1 MWRYLYGLELLDREV
16 RNMEDRLVYLAL
28 EQIAET
34 IGHSNNNPLSTSLLC
49 LEHGISFDEMGKIM
63 VVFNQIL
70 RKKKFEDLEVADF
83 RQALEE
89 VTPVAKDFA
98 DSVVV
103 AFIKAYAR
111 NHIAELVPFART
123 LD

>member
-1 MWRYLYGLELLDREV
+1 
-16 RNMEDRLVYLAL
+16 MEDRLVLLAL
-28 EQIAET
+28 EQIAEAL
-34 IGHSNNNPLSTSLLC
+34 GHSNNNPLSTSLLC
-49 LEHGISFDEMGKIM
+49 LEHGISFDEMGKMM
-63 VVFNQIL
+63 VAFNQIL
-70 RKKKFEDLEVADF
+70 RRKEFDDLEVSDF
-83 RQALEE
+83 REALEE
-89 VTPVAKDFA
+89 ITPVAREFS

>member
-1 MWRYLYGLELLDREV
+1 
-16 RNMEDRLVYLAL
+16 MEDRLVYLAL
-28 EQIAET
+28 EQIAEAM
-34 IGHSNNNPLSTSLLC
+34 GHSNHNPLSTSLLC
-49 LEHGISFDEMGKIM
+49 LEHGISFDEMGEIM
-63 VVFNQIL
+63 VAFNQIL

-83 RQALEE
+83 RQAMEE
-89 VTPVAKDFA
+89 VTLTAKNFA

>member
-1 MWRYLYGLELLDREV
+1 MWRYLYCLELLDREV
-16 RNMEDRLVYLAL
+16 CNMEDRLVYFAL
-28 EQIAET
+28 EQIAEAM
-34 IGHSNNNPLSTSLLC
+34 GHSNSNPLSTSLLC
-49 LEHGISFDEMGKIM
+49 LEHGISFDEMGKVM
-63 VVFNQIL
+63 VAFNQIL

>member
-1 MWRYLYGLELLDREV
+1 
-16 RNMEDRLVYLAL
+16 MEDRLVLLAL
-28 EQIAET
+28 EQIAEAL
-34 IGHSNNNPLSTSLLC
+34 GHYNNNPLSTSLLC
-49 LEHGISFDEMGKIM
+49 MEHGISFDEMGKIM
-63 VVFNQIL
+63 VAFNQIL
-70 RKKKFEDLEVADF
+70 RRKEFDDLEVSDF
-83 RQALEE
+83 REALEE
-89 VTPVAKDFA
+89 ITPVAREFS

>member
-28 EQIAET
+28 EQIAEAM
-34 IGHSNNNPLSTSLLC
+34 GHSNSNPLSTSLLC

-63 VVFNQIL
+63 VAFNQIL

>member
-16 RNMEDRLVYLAL
+16 RNTEDRLVYLAL
-28 EQIAET
+28 EQIAEAM
-34 IGHSNNNPLSTSLLC
+34 GHSNSNPLSTSLLC
-49 LEHGISFDEMGKIM
+49 LEHGISFDEMGKVM
-63 VVFNQIL
+63 VAFNQIL

>member
-1 MWRYLYGLELLDREV
+1 MVWNYWIERCAIWKIDLFIWHWG
-16 RNMEDRLVYLAL
+16 RL
-28 EQIAET
+28 QKQWDIAN
-34 IGHSNNNPLSTSLLC
+34 GNPLSISLLC
-49 LEHGISFDEMGKIM
+49 LKHGISFDEMGKVM
-63 VVFNQIL
+63 VAFNQIL

-89 VTPVAKDFA
+89 VTLVAKDFA

-111 NHIAELVPFART
+111 NYISELVPFAGT

>member
-1 MWRYLYGLELLDREV
+1 MQKQWDILIATRCLPACCVL
-16 RNMEDRLVYLAL
+16 NME
-28 EQIAET
+28 
-34 IGHSNNNPLSTSLLC
+34 
-49 LEHGISFDEMGKIM
+49 
-63 VVFNQIL
+63 
-70 RKKKFEDLEVADF
+70 FEDLEVADF
-83 RQALEE
+83 WQALEE

-103 AFIKAYAR
+103 AFIKAYVR

>member
-1 MWRYLYGLELLDREV
+1 MG
-16 RNMEDRLVYLAL
+16 DRLVLLAL
-28 EQIAET
+28 EQIAEAL
-34 IGHSNNNPLSTSLLC
+34 GHSNNNPLSTSLLC

-63 VVFNQIL
+63 VAFNQIL
-70 RKKKFEDLEVADF
+70 RRKEFDDLEVSDF
-83 RQALEE
+83 REALEE
-89 VTPVAKDFA
+89 ITPVAREFS

>member
-1 MWRYLYGLELLDREV
+1 
-16 RNMEDRLVYLAL
+16 MEDRLVYLAL
-28 EQIAET
+28 EQIAEAM
-34 IGHSNNNPLSTSLLC
+34 GHSNSNPLSTSLLC

-63 VVFNQIL
+63 VAFNQIL

-103 AFIKAYAR
+103 AFIKAYAW

>member
-1 MWRYLYGLELLDREV
+1 
-16 RNMEDRLVYLAL
+16 MEDRLVLLAL
-28 EQIAET
+28 EQIAEAL
-34 IGHSNNNPLSTSLLC
+34 GHSNNNPLSTSLLC

-63 VVFNQIL
+63 VAFNQIL
-70 RKKKFEDLEVADF
+70 RRKEFDDLEVSDF
-83 RQALEE
+83 REALEE
-89 VTPVAKDFA
+89 ITPVAREFS

-111 NHIAELVPFART
+111 NHIAELVPLART

>member
-1 MWRYLYGLELLDREV
+1 
-16 RNMEDRLVYLAL
+16 MEDRLVLLAL
-28 EQIAET
+28 EQIAEAL
-34 IGHSNNNPLSTSLLC
+34 GHSNSNPISASLLC

-63 VVFNQIL
+63 VAFNQIL
-70 RKKKFEDLEVADF
+70 RRKEFDELEVSDF

-89 VTPVAKDFA
+89 ITPMAKEFA
-98 DSVVV
+98 DPVVV

>member
-1 MWRYLYGLELLDREV
+1 MWRYLYCLELLDREV
-16 RNMEDRLVYLAL
+16 CNMEDRLVYFAL
-28 EQIAET
+28 EQIAEAM
-34 IGHSNNNPLSTSLLC
+34 GHSNSNPLSTSLLC

-63 VVFNQIL
+63 VAFNQIL

>member
-1 MWRYLYGLELLDREV
+1 
-16 RNMEDRLVYLAL
+16 MEDRLVLLAL
-28 EQIAET
+28 EQIAEAL
-34 IGHSNNNPLSTSLLC
+34 GHSNSNPLSTSLLC
-49 LEHGISFDEMGKIM
+49 LEHGISFDEMGKSM
-63 VVFNQIL
+63 VAFNQIL
-70 RKKKFEDLEVADF
+70 RRKEFDELEVSDF

-89 VTPVAKDFA
+89 ITPIAKDFA
-98 DSVVV
+98 DTVVV

>member
-1 MWRYLYGLELLDREV
+1 
-16 RNMEDRLVYLAL
+16 MEDRLVLLAL
-28 EQIAET
+28 EQIAEAL
-34 IGHSNNNPLSTSLLC
+34 GHSNNNPLSTSLLC

-63 VVFNQIL
+63 VAFNQIL
-70 RKKKFEDLEVADF
+70 RRKEFDDLEVSDF
-83 RQALEE
+83 REALEE
-89 VTPVAKDFA
+89 ITPVAREFS

>member
-1 MWRYLYGLELLDREV
+1 
-16 RNMEDRLVYLAL
+16 MEDRLVLLAL
-28 EQIAET
+28 EQIAEAL
-34 IGHSNNNPLSTSLLC
+34 GHSNSNPLSTSLLC

-63 VVFNQIL
+63 VAFNQIL
-70 RKKKFEDLEVADF
+70 RRKEFDELEVSDF

-89 VTPVAKDFA
+89 ITPIAKDFS
-98 DSVVV
+98 DTVVI

>member
-1 MWRYLYGLELLDREV
+1 
-16 RNMEDRLVYLAL
+16 MEDRLVLLAL
-28 EQIAET
+28 EQIAEAL
-34 IGHSNNNPLSTSLLC
+34 GHSNSNPLSTSLLC

-63 VVFNQIL
+63 VAFNQIL
-70 RKKKFEDLEVADF
+70 RRKEFDELEVSDF
-83 RQALEE
+83 RKALEE
-89 VTPVAKDFA
+89 ITPIAKNFSDT
-98 DSVVV
+98 VVV

>member
-1 MWRYLYGLELLDREV
+1 
-16 RNMEDRLVYLAL
+16 
-28 EQIAET
+28 
-34 IGHSNNNPLSTSLLC
+34 
-49 LEHGISFDEMGKIM
+49 M
-63 VVFNQIL
+63 VAFNQIL
-70 RKKKFEDLEVADF
+70 RRKEFDDLEVSDF
-83 RQALEE
+83 REALEE
-89 VTPVAKDFA
+89 ITPVAREFS

>member
-28 EQIAET
+28 EQIAEAM
-34 IGHSNNNPLSTSLLC
+34 GHSNSNPLSTSLLC
-49 LEHGISFDEMGKIM
+49 LEHGINFDEMGKIM
-63 VVFNQIL
+63 VVFNHIL

>member
-1 MWRYLYGLELLDREV
+1 
-16 RNMEDRLVYLAL
+16 MEDRLVLLAL
-28 EQIAET
+28 EQIAEAL
-34 IGHSNNNPLSTSLLC
+34 GHSNNNPLSTSLLC

-63 VVFNQIL
+63 VAFNQIL
-70 RKKKFEDLEVADF
+70 RRKEFDDFEVSDF
-83 RQALEE
+83 REALEE
-89 VTPVAKDFA
+89 ITPVARELS

>member
-16 RNMEDRLVYLAL
+16 RNMEDRLVYFAL
-28 EQIAET
+28 EQIAEAM
-34 IGHSNNNPLSTSLLC
+34 GHSNSNPLSTSLLC

-63 VVFNQIL
+63 VAFNQIL